1 MDKKFSD
8 YEISSGTLKG
18 DDIASAIR
26 DFALVEDI
34 PPLVDLCDKY
44 LDVFSVD
51 EYDAELPFR
60 MDDIWT
66 EMDCLAEEGYYFGSL
81 EGDGA
86 CFGFWKDDFP
96 W

>member
-1 MDKKFSD
+1 MNKLFSN

-18 DDIASAIR
+18 GDIASAIR
-26 DFALVEDI
+26 DFGLAEDI
-34 PPLVDLCDKY
+34 PTLVDLCDEY

-51 EYDAELPFR
+51 EGDCDLQFI

-66 EMDCLAEEGYYFGSL
+66 EMDCLAEDGYYFGPL